1 MYIFLVATSILKTFT
16 PYFRKHILNSF
27 ESHEF
32 FFLNSLVI
40 FFFGCIYFLYK
51 LVVQPHLFNK
61 LINKVVGLSF
71 LQAFYFI
78 IIAFVTVFSSIVI
91 IHFDKHYNTPL
102 INSLLTKGFATISLI
117 LVGMFIYNEKYN
129 HIQLFGIFLTVIG
142 LFLTMSKE

>member
-1 MYIFLVATSILKTFT
+1 MYFFLATTSILKTFT

-40 FFFGCIYFLYK
+40 FLFGCIYFLYR
-51 LVVQPHLFNK
+51 LIVQPHLFDK
-61 LINKVVGLSF
+61 LIDKVVGLTS
-71 LQAFYFI
+71 LQMIYFM

-102 INSLLTKGFATISLI
+102 INSLLTRGFATISLI
-117 LVGMFIYNEKYN
+117 LVGIFIYNEKYN
-129 HIQLFGIFLTVIG
+129 HIQLFGIFLTVLG